1 LKNYLKKN
9 KAISTTDFHA
19 SDLFGKWKNL
29 VEKAEYSIEIF
40 TPYLDYTI
48 NTLLESIPE
57 RISVTIITTL
67 EGDTLFQR
75 GYQLK
80 SLKEAIN
87 NGIVVKNL
95 NGLHAKILVVDNE
108 FISLGSQNFTNR
120 GRKNKE
126 AGMISEASFKDSKLI
141 ATLNDWNEES
151 KSIRPDLVEELL
163 TYLEEN
169 EEEISKIKKKFDQ
182 SIEKIITDFNQRELE
197 NQITNSLYFNSTYR
211 FAQGEVILTRTIPP
225 PNYDYY
231 SFFAQ
236 EHNNLC
242 KWIKT
247 NGLKQ
252 EKQIELEDYNY
263 YPALNVKTMQ
273 MAYLRIHTSRITFM
287 KSTFSMTEWNG
298 YEIAKKKYKL
308 DFTFLKSSTKYSN
321 IKITLSKESIGKAT
335 LYYLFNGSNF
345 YLKKTKY
352 NNDEIKEIIEKELLA
367 RKEIQ
372 SAFLKFLLEPAKY
385 TTQWNQPKEIE
396 KFLPEYSYRV
406 GILEYQDLAI
416 LIFNKR

>member
-1 LKNYLKKN
+1 MKNYLKKN

>member
-1 LKNYLKKN
+1 LKKN

>member
-1 LKNYLKKN
+1 LKKN
-9 KAISTTDFHA
+9 KYISTTDFHA
-19 SDLFGKWKNL
+19 SDLFVKWKNL
-29 VEKAEYSIEIF
+29 VKKAEYSIEVY

-48 NTLLESIPE
+48 NTLLENIPE
-57 RISVTIITTL
+57 RINVTIITAL
-67 EGDTLFQR
+67 EGDSLFQR

-141 ATLNDWNEES
+141 ATLKDWNEES
-151 KSIRPDLVEELL
+151 NNISLDLLEELL
-163 TYLEEN
+163 VYLEEN
-169 EEEISKIKKKFDQ
+169 EEQIFKIKKKFDQ
-182 SIEKIITDFNQRELE
+182 SIEKIISDFNQRELE
-197 NQITNSLYFNSTYR
+197 NQIVNSSFFNSTYR

-236 EHNNLC
+236 DHNNLC

-247 NGLKQ
+247 NGDKQ
-252 EKQIELEDYNY
+252 EEQIELEDYNY
-263 YPALNVKTMQ
+263 YPALNVKSMQ

-287 KSTFSMTEWNG
+287 KSTFNMSEWDG
-298 YEIAKKKYKL
+298 YEIDKKKYKL
-308 DFTFLKSSTKYSN
+308 DFTFLKSSTKISN
-321 IKITLSKESIGKAT
+321 VKVTLSKESIGKST
-335 LYYLFNGSNF
+335 LYYLFNGSTF
-345 YLKKTKY
+345 SLTRAKY
-352 NNDEIKEIIEKELLA
+352 NNESIKQIIEKELLS
-367 RKEIQ
+367 RKEKQ
-372 SAFLKFLLEPAKY
+372 NAFLKFLLEPAKF
-385 TTQWNQPKEIE
+385 TTSWNQPKEIE

-406 GILEYQDLAI
+406 GILEYQDLPI

>member
-1 LKNYLKKN
+1 MKKN
-9 KAISTTDFHA
+9 NSISTTDFHA
-19 SDLFGKWKNL
+19 SDLFEKWKNL
-29 VEKAEYSIEIF
+29 VGKAEYSIEIF

-48 NTLLESIPE
+48 NALLANIPE
-57 RISVTIITTL
+57 RIIVTIITAL
-67 EGDTLFQR
+67 EGDNLFQR

-87 NGIVVKNL
+87 NGILVKNL
-95 NGLHAKILVVDNE
+95 NGLHAKILVVDND

-141 ATLNDWNEES
+141 ATLNDWNKES
-151 KSIRPDLVEELL
+151 KNISSDLVEELL
-163 TYLEEN
+163 IYLEEK
-169 EEEISKIKKKFDQ
+169 EDEISKIKKKFDQ
-182 SIEKIITDFNQRELE
+182 SIEKIISNFNQRELE
-197 NQITNSLYFNSTYR
+197 NQITESSYFNSTYR
-211 FAQGEVILTRTIPP
+211 FAQGEVILTRTVPP

-242 KWIKT
+242 KWIRT
-247 NGLKQ
+247 NEEKQ
-252 EKQIELEDYNY
+252 EEQIELEDYNY

-287 KSTFSMTEWNG
+287 KSTFSMSEWDG
-298 YEIAKKKYKL
+298 YEIGKKKYKL
-308 DFTFLKSSTKYSN
+308 DFTFLKSSTKNSN
-321 IKITLSKESIGKAT
+321 IKVTLTKESIGKAT
-335 LYYLFNGSNF
+335 LYYLFNGSTFSLTN
-345 YLKKTKY
+345 TKY
-352 NNDEIKEIIEKELLA
+352 NNDSIKQIIEKELLE
-367 RKEIQ
+367 RKEIL
-372 SAFLKFLLEPAKY
+372 SAFLKFLLEPAKF
-385 TTQWNQPKEIE
+385 TTHWNQPKEIE

-406 GILEYQDLAI
+406 GILEYQDLPI